1 MKLIQYIRFLFKKH
15 KSGYSLRGFWGEI
28 KYYNK
33 DNVQIGYS
41 IKGFWGGR
49 KRYDMNGNLI
59 SYTLKSFWGGYN
71 TYDANGNL
79 IRRSRKNFWGGY
91 NTYDRN
97 GKKTHESYRSFWGG
111 MNHFDVENPD
121 PYETVTKGKKTVTTK
136 SSAGTTQTV
145 SSRKPSTNHSLD
157 NNSKPASARP
167 YVASVPSR
175 PVATVKEEKPVAS
188 KIAERTFPTV
198 EVVKQAETVKK
209 VREDEHEGVEVV
221 SYAKDASVKG
231 RVASDESGYYQ
242 SVEEFVKEKEIE
254 QYVKLLV
261 FRYKLMKEFPAIA
274 YLKGNMVGVE
284 PLMVGAEAFEFS
296 LSEVEK
302 AREEHVTDVEMS
314 ALDDEF
320 LSCCRSCLGKQFEDL
335 LPDYMFG
342 SNGVY
347 RSQYVFGCGMVI
359 TKKSMEELRK
369 LCKE

>member
-1 MKLIQYIRFLFKKH
+1 MNLVQYIRYLFKGRKT
-15 KSGYSLRGFWGEI
+15 GYSLKGFWGET

-41 IKGFWGGR
+41 VKGFWGGR
-49 KRYDMNGNLI
+49 KRYDMNGNLV

-121 PYETVTKGKKTVTTK
+121 PYETAAKGKKTVTTK
-136 SSAGTTQTV
+136 SSTGTTQTV
-145 SSRKPSTNHSLD
+145 SSRKPATNRSLE
-157 NNSKPASARP
+157 NNTKPAVARP
-167 YVASVPSR
+167 YVASTPSR
-175 PVATVKEEKPVAS
+175 PVTTVKEEKPAVS
-188 KIAERTFPTV
+188 KTVERTIPTV
-198 EVVKQAETVKK
+198 EVVKQVEPVKK
-209 VREDEHEGVEVV
+209 VRDDEHEGVDVV
-221 SYAKDASVKG
+221 SYAKDASLKG
-231 RVASDESGYYQ
+231 RVASDEAGYYQ
-242 SVEEFVKEKEIE
+242 SVEEYVKENEIE
-254 QYVKLLV
+254 RYVKLLV
-261 FRYKLMKEFPAIA
+261 FRYRSMKEFPAVA
-274 YLKGNMVGVE
+274 YIRGNMMRVE
-284 PLMVGAEAFEFS
+284 PLTVGAEAFEVP
-296 LSEVEK
+296 LSEVK
-302 AREEHVTDVEMS
+302 TVREEHVTDVEMS

-320 LSCCRSCLGKQFEDL
+320 LSCCKSSLGKQFEDL

-342 SNGVY
+342 GNGVY